1 MLIKKFIISLFTYE
15 NNDLIRLTKINDFSK
30 NFKNK
35 EILERTYIT
44 KNLEVLLE
52 VFLIS
57 I

>member
-1 MLIKKFIISLFTYE
+1 MLIKKFIILLFTYE